1 MLDTKLGFLDESL
14 KIFLE
19 AFVTIAMGGYDIDPT
34 LLSKMKV
41 FIRKECVVTFCA
53 LEGDGIHSHFHN
65 ANGCQSSY
73 FKFENVEQGCERV
86 VGVG

>member
-1 MLDTKLGFLDESL
+1 MRIL

-41 FIRKECVVTFCA
+41 FIRKECVARFCA
-53 LEGDGIHSHFHN
+53 LEGGWHSLTFSY
-65 ANGCQSSY
+65 ANGCQASY